1 MAETPFDILESLR
14 NDKWTIAVHNDYRLT
29 GVSHTFYLFTH
40 PAGICVKGEGT
51 SDLIALTE
59 ARRLATIKQNALIS
73 AGQIESIKGILERG
87 ESALGKE
94 FIYPWAPDV
103 RALYDAY
110 ITLFKT

>member
-1 MAETPFDILESLR
+1 MAETPFGILESLR
-14 NDKWTIAVHNDYRLT
+14 NDKWVVAVHNDYRLQ
-29 GVSHTFYLFTH
+29 GVPHTFYLFTH
-40 PAGICVKGEGT
+40 PAGICVKGEGE

-59 ARRLATIKQNALIS
+59 ARRLATLKQNALVPVE
-73 AGQIESIKGILERG
+73 QLESIKGILERG

-110 ITLFKT
+110 MILFKA